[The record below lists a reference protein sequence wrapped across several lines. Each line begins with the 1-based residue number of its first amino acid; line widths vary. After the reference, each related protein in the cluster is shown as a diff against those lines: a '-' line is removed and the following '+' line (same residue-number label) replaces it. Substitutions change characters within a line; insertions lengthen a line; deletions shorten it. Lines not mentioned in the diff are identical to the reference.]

1 MDLSEVAPHRCKRI
15 MVYDSAES
23 GAWCDEQDIWL
34 TITVCY
40 KEKQIWSEEAHHEVA
55 FHQEC
60 LNKAVRKTVKEPADN
75 GNSGE
80 LHMVEKSG
88 IIYVEGQNFTA
99 EFDRV
104 HGYLSGYTLNGER
117 LICKGLGLEL
127 LESTC

>member
-1 MDLSEVAPHRCKRI
+1 MEPVTFIDFDKTTGEITVCNKYDFTDLSHLEGTFKVHTLQGILLEGKVDLSEVAPHRCKRI

-75 GNSGE
+75 
-80 LHMVEKSG
+80 
-88 IIYVEGQNFTA
+88 
-99 EFDRV
+99 
-104 HGYLSGYTLNGER
+104 
-117 LICKGLGLEL
+117 
-127 LESTC
+127 